1 MTSTPKPPA
10 SLDQIVLG
18 TRHLLLDFDGPI
30 CSIFAGLTNET
41 VAGQLRDLITSQG
54 IPLPADVAAAFD
66 PFDVFAYAAT
76 ISPALAAGVEAAMTE
91 LEVTAVKTADPSA
104 YVHEAVTSCRD
115 SGRTVTVVS
124 NNSARAVRAYLTMHA
139 LDGPINLVI
148 ARTSPDPG
156 LLKPHPHLI
165 EQAITANKSDPAACT
180 LVGDSVTDIHA
191 ARDAGTHSIGYANK
205 PGKTDSLAEA
215 GADAMI
221 TSLAQLALTL
231 RARPLMPLC
240 QDLGGDG
247 GTVISTV

>member
-30 CSIFAGLTNET
+30 CSIFAGLTKEA
-41 VAGQLRDLITSQG
+41 VARKLRGVITSQG
-54 IPLPADVAAAFD
+54 TPVPADVEATID

-76 ISPALAAGVEAAMTE
+76 ISPALAARVEGAMTQ
-91 LEVTAVKTADPSA
+91 LEAMAVRTADPSA
-104 YVHEAVTSCRD
+104 YVHEAVTSCRE

-124 NNSARAVRAYLTMHA
+124 NNSADAVRAYLTMHA

-165 EQAITANKSDPAACT
+165 EQAVTANKADPAECT
-180 LVGDSVTDIHA
+180 LLGDSVTDIHA
-191 ARDAGTHSIGYANK
+191 ARDAGTRSIGYANK
-205 PGKTDSLAEA
+205 PGKTESLADA
-215 GADAMI
+215 GADAVI
-221 TSLAQLALTL
+221 TSLAQLALTF
-231 RARPLMPLC
+231 RARCLVPP
-240 QDLGGDG
+240 DD
-247 GTVISTV
+247 